1 MATPFR
7 GLVNLDIRDVDLERE
22 AAAMVA
28 GE

>member
-7 GLVNLDIRDVDLERE
+7 GLVNLDIHDVDLERE
-22 AAAMVA
+22 AAGMVA